1 MFHLQRYSETHVT
14 YRELS
19 LYRNMS
25 LSLFFWPPSALWMWD
40 TRCVYVFMPASV
52 CMFCYL
58 FLFSVLW
65 AIGSEVW
72 GWSLILSH
80 SWLVFLQIILL
91 LYFLPLFW
99 NSSDTHI
106 KDHFDIISQF
116 LVALFFFLPHSFFF
130 FCFVF
135 QTRWFLLTCLYLC
148 WILPGFYEIIHE
160 AIECIVHLYYRAFHF

>member
-1 MFHLQRYSETHVT
+1 MWPIESCLSTEIC
-14 YRELS
+14 LS
-19 LYRNMS
+19 LSFFFLTAFRISY
-25 LSLFFWPPSALWMWD
+25 LFSALWMWD

-52 CMFCYL
+52 CVFCYL

-91 LYFLPLFW
+91 YFLLLFW

-106 KDHFDIISQF
+106 SPFDIISQF

-130 FCFVF
+130 FFALSFRLGDFYWLVF
-135 QTRWFLLTCLYLC
+135 IFAESFL
-148 WILPGFYEIIHE
+148 GFMR
-160 AIECIVHLYYRAFHF
+160 LFMKL

>member
-1 MFHLQRYSETHVT
+1 MWPIESCLSTEIC
-14 YRELS
+14 LS
-19 LYRNMS
+19 LSFFFLTAFRISY
-25 LSLFFWPPSALWMWD
+25 LFSALWMWD

-52 CMFCYL
+52 CVFCYL

-91 LYFLPLFW
+91 YFLLLFW

-106 KDHFDIISQF
+106 SPFDIISQF
-116 LVALFFFLPHSFFF
+116 LVALFFFLPHSFFFF

-148 WILPGFYEIIHE
+148 WIFPGFYEIIHE
-160 AIECIVHLYYRAFHF
+160 AIECIVHLYYCAFHF